1 MSFPSA
7 LNRASARLPH
17 RAKVNPS
24 GHKSDADSYRARR
37 IFVEPEPAESK
48 VATKADPSAP
58 ARSAIRRQRTVRYTP
73 HGRDRPSSRAQSD
86 TLAREA
92 HQPRRLRDFIRHRGV
107 HDTVQW
113 AMNRG
118 RDQMRERER
127 ERDRGPNQPDS
138 VLMRAQIEDFR
149 ADQERHA
156 ASQRQRMRHGRALL
170 RDALSYERPGERMRL
185 VHQDGDDNNVPD
197 LIPVSDSARASYSEI
212 LRRSQGTSG
221 TNSNSQSLAP
231 LDRQLFD
238 SRTRSAAARSIPTP
252 PYSFEE
258 PSERSP
264 RQAAVPPTG
273 SPDYTTGFAPAHRYD
288 PFDSNGPNS
297 FEAQMRVNPAPLPS
311 LPASTAMMREIAE
324 TRQQVL
330 RTREEIDR
338 AMQTADRAMET
349 ADRALDELPHLR
361 RMARRSHL
369 PSPPT
374 NESGTAQSRPTVDGL
389 GDRSRSF
396 SPDEDAWDTLL
407 STMTP
412 DERMPSAH
420 SSFTS
425 ATASASAASSLA
437 GNSATNSYGTL
448 VTAPSSNTSTTD
460 LYPTICENSDS
471 EDSLTSL
478 TEEDLRPEPI
488 AHTAPFRPIY
498 SRRYNTSASDRAEQ
512 LVSQDAERGVSRLRS
527 LQEREAELQRIR
539 AELERLNR
547 QFEEPLSEETGA
559 NRTFARERL

>member
-1 MSFPSA
+1 MG
-7 LNRASARLPH
+7 LP
-17 RAKVNPS
+17 
-24 GHKSDADSYRARR
+24 

-48 VATKADPSAP
+48 VANKADPSAP

-86 TLAREA
+86 TLSREL
-92 HQPRRLRDFIRHRGV
+92 HQPRRLRDFIRHRNA
-107 HDTVQW
+107 HDTVEW
-113 AMNRG
+113 AMHRG
-118 RDQMRERER
+118 REQMRDRERER

-138 VLMRAQIEDFR
+138 MLMRAQIEGFR
-149 ADQERHA
+149 AEQERHE

-185 VHQDGDDNNVPD
+185 VHESGDDTLVPD

-212 LRRSQGTSG
+212 LRRPQGTSG
-221 TNSNSQSLAP
+221 SNGNFPSVTP
-231 LDRQLFD
+231 FERQLFEN
-238 SRTRSAAARSIPTP
+238 RTHAAAARSILTP

-264 RQAAVPPTG
+264 RHAADPPTG
-273 SPDYTTGFAPAHRYD
+273 SPDYTSGFAPAHRYD
-288 PFDSNGPNS
+288 HFDVNGLNS
-297 FEAQMRVNPAPLPS
+297 SEAQSRIH
-311 LPASTAMMREIAE
+311 PASIPSGPASAAMLREIAE

-361 RMARRSHL
+361 RMARRSHYL
-369 PSPPT
+369 PSPPA
-374 NESGTAQSRPTVDGL
+374 NESGTARSRPTVDGL

-396 SPDEDAWDTLL
+396 SPDEDAWDTLF

-412 DERMPSAH
+412 DERMPSAN

-425 ATASASAASSLA
+425 ATASASAVSSLA

-448 VTAPSSNTSTTD
+448 VIAPSSNTSTAD

-471 EDSLTSL
+471 EDSLASL
-478 TEEDLRPEPI
+478 PEDDSRPEPLSRSI
-488 AHTAPFRPIY
+488 PPRPIY
-498 SRRYNTSASDRAEQ
+498 SRRYPTSASDRDRAEQ
-512 LVSQDAERGVSRLRS
+512 LVSQDAERAPPRFRT
-527 LQEREAELQRIR
+527 LQERDAELQRIR
-539 AELERLNR
+539 AELERLN
-547 QFEEPLSEETGA
+547 QSFEHPLSEETGTE
-559 NRTFARERL
+559 RTFARERL